1 MNNSA
6 EGGGVYRGDRPPAR
20 KKKKESETQDSNNR
34 EIFSYVIIGI
44 LSVKMVWVPLEFVN
58 PFLSGPE
65 T

>member
-20 KKKKESETQDSNNR
+20 KKKKESETQDSNSR
-34 EIFSYVIIGI
+34 EIFDVKIGI
-44 LSVKMVWVPLEFVN
+44 LSVKKVWVPLEFVN
-58 PFLSGPE
+58 PFLSGLE